1 MTPSPPH
8 SIFVKEEF
16 WMTLIVHNVKFR
28 LQEIYTKFSDLWN
41 AKIDKKNMHKKK
53 ITQNN
58 IYVVWQFVYVYG
70 IAMILLFT
78 RKNIRGGNTVFLSL
92 NNMPKNTNL

>member
-1 MTPSPPH
+1 
-8 SIFVKEEF
+8 
-16 WMTLIVHNVKFR
+16 
-28 LQEIYTKFSDLWN
+28 
-41 AKIDKKNMHKKK
+41 MHKKKK

-70 IAMILLFT
+70 VAMILLFT

-92 NNMPKNTNL
+92 NNMPKNTNLQITVFSILCMGFIIG